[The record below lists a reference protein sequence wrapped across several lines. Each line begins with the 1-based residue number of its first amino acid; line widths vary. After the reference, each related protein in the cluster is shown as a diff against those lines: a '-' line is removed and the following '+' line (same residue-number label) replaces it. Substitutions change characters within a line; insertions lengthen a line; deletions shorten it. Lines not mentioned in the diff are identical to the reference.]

1 MNEIKNLFDIIIAN
15 ELIDEDDIENLNE
28 IKIKKERRSNE
39 ELSIYE
45 IEYNCDNDT
54 NHHYFIDLYDNG
66 EVVIKGR

>member
-28 IKIKKERRSNE
+28 INIKKERRE
-39 ELSIYE
+39 KLSIYE
-45 IEYNCDNDT
+45 LTYYANNT
-54 NHHYFIDLYDNG
+54 KHHHFIDIYDNG